1 LGTEKCSKL
10 DIVRDLF
17 ASNFGESFD
26 YEAPEFAQTSLQDVF
41 TNKESFMMKEKKDQI
56 MMIIGVDENANIEE
70 ILVGVTI
77 LVGKK
82 MKKWKYQVN
91 FVFLSSDPKKEN
103 VIMKFRKEKEL
114 EDMIFYKNVDF
125 EKFKERYG
133 GDVLYR

>member
-1 LGTEKCSKL
+1 
-10 DIVRDLF
+10 
-17 ASNFGESFD
+17 
-26 YEAPEFAQTSLQDVF
+26 
-41 TNKESFMMKEKKDQI
+41 